1 MKIFVDTSALYALF
15 DGDDMNHPAAAAAWP
30 NILRPEN
37 VLVASN
43 YVLVE
48 TCALLQHRLGLAA
61 VRAFHD
67 ELEPVFSV
75 EFVSADLH
83 RSATAALLSASRRSL
98 SLVDWV
104 SFEVMR
110 RLHIGAAFSFDTHF
124 REQGFEVMP

>member
-1 MKIFVDTSALYALF
+1 MKIFADTSALYALL
-15 DGDDMNHPAAAAAWP
+15 DGDDRNHSAAAAAWLE
-30 NILRPEN
+30 ILRPEN

-48 TCALLQHRLGLAA
+48 TCALLQHRLGLTA

-67 ELEPVFSV
+67 DIQPVVCV
-75 EFVSADLH
+75 EFVDSALH

-104 SFEVMR
+104 SFEIMR
-110 RLHIGAAFSFDTHF
+110 ALSIGTTFSFDTHF
-124 REQGFEVMP
+124 REQGFHLIP